1 MITYVLGSIFESPA
15 NVLVNTVNTVGVMGK
30 GIAKEFKAFF
40 PEMFEEYQRRCEEGA
55 LVIGSLHLYRG
66 RHKSV
71 LNFPT
76 KRHWRQ
82 RARLDDVKAGLETF
96 VANYQDYSISSIA
109 FPQLGC
115 GNGELDWERDV
126 RPLMEQHLRSLPID
140 VYIHIYTGDPNVSE
154 HRDVKE
160 MKQWLRSEPRS
171 LAFSEVWDDLK
182 AVAASPS
189 PGRSWSVLVD
199 PAFDSEVLAI
209 NGEEGVNVITRED
222 LLDIWQQLRSYG
234 FLSVEVLPDAF
245 RAIGTDLLGI
255 LRELPYIEPAV
266 FGAPE
271 RKHDRE
277 RSTRE
282 LLASA
287 PVGIRLV
294 PVPSDHSFE
303 EVVRQAGLFEPAMIA

>member
-1 MITYVLGSIFESPA
+1 MITYVLDSIFESPA

-96 VANYQDYSISSIA
+96 VASHQEYSISSVA

-115 GNGELDWERDV
+115 GNGELDWENEV
-126 RPLMEQHLRSLPID
+126 RPLMERYLRSLPID
-140 VYIHIYTGDPNVSE
+140 VYIHIYAGDPNVPE
-154 HRDVKE
+154 HRDVRE

-182 AVAASPS
+182 AGAASPKL
-189 PGRSWSVLVD
+189 GHAWSVLED
-199 PAFDSEVLAI
+199 SAFDSEVLTI
-209 NGEEGVNVITRED
+209 DGEEGVGLISRDD

-245 RAIGTDLLGI
+245 RAMGRDLLGV
-255 LRELPYIEPAV
+255 LQELPYIEPAV
-266 FGAPE
+266 FGTSE
-271 RKHDRE
+271 HNGG
-277 RSTRE
+277 RSTE
-282 LLASA
+282 HLLEAASA
-287 PVGIRLV
+287 GVRLV
-294 PVPSDHSFE
+294 PIVSDDTPE
-303 EVVRQAGLFEPAMIA
+303 EVVQQAELFEPAMTV